1 MLRDLFP
8 KGHVRYSSL
17 PLLGPIVEGFGAWLL
32 ERGFTRKSTCSD
44 FLALPY
50 IDRYLRRRGFHALSK
65 ISRADL
71 DDCSAAFSRRNYIR
85 SCIVHNLVRFLEAH
99 SLLAPQLPDPATRI
113 AVRVADY
120 SEYLKEVRGLSQS
133 TVSAHLHT
141 AAEFLRHV
149 SYEREP
155 RKLSKITQSSVESFV
170 CASGK
175 RNERGSLQHV
185 VAQLRSFLRFL
196 ANREIVP
203 PGLDAQIDTPR
214 LYRLEQ
220 LPQSLPW
227 GIVQAF
233 LKSIDRTTLLGLRDY
248 TIFFLI
254 ATYGLRA
261 SEIVTLKLEDIE
273 WRSQKIRICQKK
285 TGATFF
291 LPLTDEVGTVL
302 LRYLRQARPLL
313 PYREVFLRARAPYG
327 TLKPTA
333 VGDAFEAWSRRSGLE
348 IPFRG
353 VHCLRHSYAVR
364 LLRRGV
370 SLKTIGDILGHRGT
384 ESTCVY
390 LRLATEDLREVAL
403 SLPSDASISEVK
415 EVRL

>member
-1 MLRDLFP
+1 
-8 KGHVRYSSL
+8 
-17 PLLGPIVEGFGAWLL
+17 
-32 ERGFTRKSTCSD
+32 
-44 FLALPY
+44 
-50 IDRYLRRRGFHALSK
+50 
-65 ISRADL
+65 
-71 DDCSAAFSRRNYIR
+71 
-85 SCIVHNLVRFLEAH
+85 
-99 SLLAPQLPDPATRI
+99 
-113 AVRVADY
+113 
-120 SEYLKEVRGLSQS
+120 
-133 TVSAHLHT
+133 
-141 AAEFLRHV
+141 
-149 SYEREP
+149 
-155 RKLSKITQSSVESFV
+155 
-170 CASGK
+170 
-175 RNERGSLQHV
+175 
-185 VAQLRSFLRFL
+185 
-196 ANREIVP
+196 VP